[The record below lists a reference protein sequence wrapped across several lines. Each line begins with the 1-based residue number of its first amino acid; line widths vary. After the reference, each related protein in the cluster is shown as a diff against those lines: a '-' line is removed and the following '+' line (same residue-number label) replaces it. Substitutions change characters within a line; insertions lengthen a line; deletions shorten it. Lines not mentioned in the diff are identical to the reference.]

1 MSHGEA
7 TITNTRDEQ
16 IDGLIRHLSNWGRW
30 GPDDE
35 LGTVNYITPAK
46 RIEAAGLVRRGEV
59 FSLAIPFDSSGPQPP
74 GDRRLNPHHVMLQTG
89 TDIVCGVQPNQ
100 VGGWGYADDMITM
113 ALQSAT
119 QWDSLAHQF
128 YDYKMYNDRDCTLV
142 GVFGAAKNSIAVLA
156 DKVVTRGV
164 LADVARHLGVD
175 HLALDHRITVSEL
188 EATLERQRVEVRS
201 GDVLLIRTG
210 NLQRARSAGNW
221 DRFTYSDEPGV
232 GLDLLPWIHEHEI
245 AAVAA
250 DTWALEVL
258 PSGTSLWLPVHAVAI
273 VHMGLLIGE
282 IFDLETLAAD
292 CANDGVYEFFFTAPP
307 LPFTGGVGS
316 PINPLAIK

>member
-7 TITNTRDEQ
+7 TITTTRDEQ

-142 GVFGAAKNSIAVLA
+142 SASGAEKNGIAVLSSSL
-156 DKVVTRGV
+156 VTRGV
-164 LADVARHLGVD
+164 LLDLPR
-175 HLALDHRITVSEL
+175 ALDVEWLPLDHKITVAEI
-188 EATLERQRVEVRS
+188 EKTLERQHTEVRS
-201 GDVLLIRTG
+201 GDILLFRTG
-210 NLQRARSAGNW
+210 NMFRARQNGGW
-221 DRFTYSDEPGV
+221 DQYTYTDEPGPGMDV
-232 GLDLLPWIHEHEI
+232 LPWLHEHQ
-245 AAVAA
+245 VAGVA
-250 DTWALEVL
+250 SDTWAFEAI
-258 PSGTSLWLPVHAVAI
+258 PSGASIWLPIHAVGI

-282 IFDLETLAAD
+282 IFHLDDLAAD
-292 CANDGVYEFFFTAPP
+292 CARDGVYDFLFSAPP
-307 LPFTGGVGS
+307 LPFTRAVGS
-316 PINPLAIK
+316 PVNPMAVK